1 MHLRRPFSQG
11 ASASRALGARGREA
25 ALASMDA
32 MITVCDI
39 SALARW
45 GEVGLAQ
52 RLGEPCPEPPDK
64 AWSLASAA
72 ALEEIDLRGARIE
85 ATEERPLHILVGGEA
100 RRVRTPVV
108 RCHIWST
115 PLPPDALYQLTD
127 EVLIASPA
135 FCLQQMAA
143 RSSLARAAAVGAE
156 LCGRYARSPRARDGF
171 HRRPPLMTPEEL
183 ARRFADARGYGTRRA
198 REAIAFVVAGS
209 RSPMETVVLLLFTL
223 PVGAGGCGL
232 PAPRLNA
239 TIEIPASL
247 QMALGKPYLVVD
259 LSWEEFGVIL
269 EYESYLFHRTRRQ
282 IDSDSARNEGLR
294 DLGWMVRSV
303 TEGMLA
309 DPRMRRELV
318 EKVSSRAGATL
329 PAEEGYWL
337 RQEAL
342 VQELL
347 SL

>member
-1 MHLRRPFSQG
+1 MHLGGAFLQG
-11 ASASRALGARGREA
+11 ASASCALGARGREA
-25 ALASMDA
+25 SLASMGA

-72 ALEEIDLRGARIE
+72 ALEKIDLRGARIE
-85 ATEERPLHILVGGEA
+85 ATEARPLHILVSGEA
-100 RRVRTPVV
+100 HRVRTPVV

-115 PLPPDALYQLTD
+115 ALPPDALYQLTD
-127 EVLIASPA
+127 EVLLASPA

-143 RSSLARAAAVGAE
+143 RSSLARAVAVGTE
-156 LCGRYARSPRARDGF
+156 ICGRYARSPRAKDGF
-171 HRRPPLMTPEEL
+171 HRRPPLMTPDEL
-183 ARRFADARGYGTRRA
+183 VRRFADARGYGTRRA
-198 REAIAFVVAGS
+198 REAVAFVVTDS
-209 RSPMETVVLLLFTL
+209 RSPMETVVVLLFTL
-223 PVGAGGCGL
+223 PVEVGGCGL

-239 TIEIPASL
+239 VVEIPASL
-247 QMALGKPYLVVD
+247 QLALGKPYLVVD
-259 LSWEEFGVIL
+259 LCWEELGIIL
-269 EYESYLFHRTRRQ
+269 EYESYLFHRTRQQ

-309 DPRMRRELV
+309 DPQMRRELV
-318 EKVSSRAGATL
+318 ERVAARAGIRL
-329 PAEEGYWL
+329 PRDEGYWL

-342 VQELL
+342 VRELL
-347 SL
+347 TL